1 LGFPRIR
8 RSENEFIFYRLFG
21 SRREDE
27 VNFPSKSDSFNV
39 YHPLM
44 KNSTFNKNESH
55 PPKAQTLKKTETE
68 PETEIC
74 RPTKNLARK
83 EKSRPRFFFNDF
95 AAGSIEKCLQEEN
108 SEVSSMWNFDL
119 RKCGFWFFH

>member
-1 LGFPRIR
+1 
-8 RSENEFIFYRLFG
+8 LFG

-27 VNFPSKSDSFNV
+27 VNFPSKFDSFNV

-55 PPKAQTLKKTETE
+55 PPKTQTLKKTETE
-68 PETEIC
+68 PETEIR

-108 SEVSSMWNFDL
+108 CEVSSMCAQ
-119 RKCGFWFFH
+119 R

>member
-1 LGFPRIR
+1 
-8 RSENEFIFYRLFG
+8 LFG

-55 PPKAQTLKKTETE
+55 PPKTQTLKKTETE
-68 PETEIC
+68 PETETEIR
-74 RPTKNLARK
+74 RPIKNLAQK

-108 SEVSSMWNFDL
+108 CEVSSMFTQ
-119 RKCGFWFFH
+119 R